1 MNAVDLAIREGRL
14 SFHNGRYRYTPTAQT
29 QKRIEEAKKPFN
41 SERAIEAH
49 NKKLIFKASV
59 KEGLRKVEL
68 IENQLAK
75 GKQIIKIKNKEYVCK

>member
-14 SFHNGRYRYTPTAQT
+14 NFHKGRYSYTPTTQAQ
-29 QKRIEEAKKPFN
+29 KKMEEAKKPFN

-49 NKKLIFKASV
+49 NKKLIFKTSV
-59 KEGLRKVEL
+59 KEASRKVEL

>member
-1 MNAVDLAIREGRL
+1 MNAVDIAIKEGRL
-14 SFHNGRYRYTPTAQT
+14 SFYNGRYKYTPTAQT
-29 QKRIEEAKKPFN
+29 QRKIEEAKKPFN

-49 NKKLIFKASV
+49 NKKLIFKTSV
-59 KEGLRKVEL
+59 KEASRKVEL

>member
-14 SFHNGRYRYTPTAQT
+14 NFHKGRYSYTPTTQA
-29 QKRIEEAKKPFN
+29 QKRMEEAKKPFN

-49 NKKLIFKASV
+49 NKKLIFKTSV
-59 KEGLRKVEL
+59 KEASRKVEL

-75 GKQIIKIKNKEYVCK
+75 GKQIIKIQNKEYVYK

>member
-1 MNAVDLAIREGRL
+1 MNAVDIAIKEGRL
-14 SFHNGRYRYTPTAQT
+14 SFYNGRYKYTPTSST

-59 KEGLRKVEL
+59 KEASRKVEL

-75 GKQIIKIKNKEYVCK
+75 GKQIIKIQNKEYVYK

>member
-14 SFHNGRYRYTPTAQT
+14 SFHNGRYKYIPTAQT

-59 KEGLRKVEL
+59 KEASREVQL